1 MASASSSSPQ
11 TSTTNHPTTNPSTTN
26 SSSTGSSSK
35 KGAVNIC
42 VSGYVLSEEM
52 VKHLCI
58 LHYGATQADI
68 DHFGAI
74 DFATYYYEQLKA
86 LEAPY
91 LIPMTFHDR
100 LDPSRELKLW
110 LLPGKVAFVKPGRA
124 LPNLPLDKETRAYLN
139 IWFPSKLLKRPE
151 FRGLHYIQTV
161 WPRDQARTFTAQ
173 ALVFDLS
180 LITNT
185 FTARNI
191 IMTKLMNFIYEAK
204 RNDFEQMQ
212 KDWLA
217 WMEKRG
223 HPVPKLVRLPM
234 INGCIDYS
242 SNL

>member
-1 MASASSSSPQ
+1 MAASFSPQ
-11 TSTTNHPTTNPSTTN
+11 NSTMNPPTTNPPFTS
-26 SSSTGSSSK
+26 SSSK

-42 VSGYVLSEEM
+42 VSGYVLTEEM
-52 VKHLCI
+52 VKHLCL
-58 LHYGATQADI
+58 LHYGATQAEI

-74 DFATYYYEQLKA
+74 DFATYYYEQFKA

-124 LPNLPLDKETRAYLN
+124 LPNLPLDKETKAYLN

-161 WPRDQARTFTAQ
+161 WPRDQAP
-173 ALVFDLS
+173 
-180 LITNT
+180 
-185 FTARNI
+185 RNI
-191 IMTKLMNFIYEAK
+191 IMTKLMNFIYEEK
-204 RNDFEQMQ
+204 RKDFEQMQ

-223 HPVPKLVRLPM
+223 HPVPKLPPPFPASWHF
-234 INGCIDYS
+234 D
-242 SNL
+242 